1 MSKSRAPIP
10 GPPEIKIAAS
20 PLVTTTFAD
29 ATAVAKHA
37 DGTVWIRFCNRQIL
51 DDHWVEEARIVVT
64 LEQARKIVRA
74 LQTEID
80 KDMQVA
86 PADSGHPR

>member
-1 MSKSRAPIP
+1 MDDP
-10 GPPEIKIAAS
+10 GIYTKREQ
-20 PLVTTTFAD
+20 PLTLQ
-29 ATAVAKHA
+29 AV
-37 DGTVWIRFCNRQIL
+37 RELFL